1 MGSSGRSTPRSGT
14 PPPQP
19 SGSLLADALRA
30 QAERLMRNERWEAAE
45 LVVNEALALP
55 DDGTLAADIR
65 AQLLDLRAECVAKQV
80 RGSDTAVA
88 DAERATAT
96 ASTYGP
102 VFLKLGAAMEDA
114 NRLADAAAAY
124 DRAAKLCTDPLEA
137 EAAAAKACR
146 LQSSVAASQRAAPQK

>member
-1 MGSSGRSTPRSGT
+1 MVC
-14 PPPQP
+14 P
-19 SGSLLADALRA
+19 SRRLATKVCVQEGAH
-30 QAERLMRNERWEAAE
+30 
-45 LVVNEALALP
+45 
-55 DDGTLAADIR
+55 
-65 AQLLDLRAECVAKQV
+65 LRAECVAKQV

-102 VFLKLGAAMEDA
+102 AFLKLGAAMEDA

-124 DRAAKLCTDPLEA
+124 DRAAKLCSDPVEA

-146 LQSSVAASQRAAPQK
+146 LQSAVASQRATPQS